1 MRSSILHRRARELVI
16 RAWLP
21 VSIQDADELRMLA
34 DPKLEGDKGGDAPQ
48 AGIRSEPALG
58 SSRYARTIV
67 IVLIAGAVCFGVY
80 RLLLAP
86 SHYRGGEVVEK
97 AAPVMRSGNRII
109 VPEGS
114 PVRTRLA
121 VEPVA
126 VKDIKRDLVL
136 PAVVEAD
143 PGRTVNVLPPVAG
156 RVVSVKV
163 QLGERVTEGQELLVL
178 DSGDLAQAFSDD
190 EKART
195 QLTLTK
201 QALDRELGL
210 EKAGGGAVK
219 EREQAQSDYAQ
230 AQSELDRAETRL
242 RSLGVSADQAQKTRL
257 MSVKAPMAGSV
268 INLQVAP
275 GAFLNDPTATI
286 MTIAN
291 LQTIWVTASVP
302 ESDTEQVSKGQAVDV
317 TFTAYPGE
325 AFKGQVLFVSDVVDT
340 DTRRTK
346 VRIAFNNPD
355 VRLRPGMF
363 ATVSFYAP
371 ARSVLVVPTSALL
384 LKDDLNQVFVETA
397 PWTFEARTVD
407 LGFQQG
413 DQVVVANGVTAGD
426 RVVVK
431 GGVLLG
437 D

>member
-1 MRSSILHRRARELVI
+1 LAPDFPQKVQDLDETSMLVEPKPESGERDPAPRQDGARA
-16 RAWLP
+16 
-21 VSIQDADELRMLA
+21 
-34 DPKLEGDKGGDAPQ
+34 
-48 AGIRSEPALG
+48 EPAPALNLSPRG
-58 SSRYARTIV
+58 KIV
-67 IVLIAGAVCFGVY
+67 ALIVVAAVLCFGAY

-97 AAPVMRSGNRII
+97 AAPILRTGNVVT

-114 PVRTRLA
+114 PVRNRLG

-126 VKDIKRDLVL
+126 LKDIKRDLVL

-156 RVVSVKV
+156 RVVSLKA

-195 QLTLTK
+195 ELTLTK
-201 QALDRELGL
+201 QALDREIGL

-219 EREQAQSDYAQ
+219 DREQAQSDYAQ
-230 AQSELDRAETRL
+230 AQSELDRAEIRL
-242 RSLGVSADQAQKTRL
+242 RSLGVAADQAEKTRQL
-257 MSVKAPMAGSV
+257 SVKAPMAGS
-268 INLQVAP
+268 ITDLQVAP

-286 MTIAN
+286 MTISN

-302 ESDTEQVSKGQAVDV
+302 EADTALVSKGQAVDV

-325 AFKGQVLFVSDVVDT
+325 VFKGQVLFVSDVVDA

-371 ARSVLVVPTSALL
+371 TQSVPVVPTSALL
-384 LKDDLNQVFVETA
+384 LKDDLTEVFVETA
-397 PWTFEARTVD
+397 PWTFEARSVD
-407 LGFQQG
+407 IGFQQG
-413 DQVVVANGVTAGD
+413 DQVVLTRGVKAGD
-426 RVVVK
+426 RVVVR

>member
-1 MRSSILHRRARELVI
+1 MPE
-16 RAWLP
+16 P
-21 VSIQDADELRMLA
+21 V
-34 DPKLEGDKGGDAPQ
+34 
-48 AGIRSEPALG
+48 LG
-58 SSRYARTIV
+58 SSRYARAVAIILV
-67 IVLIAGAVCFGVY
+67 AGAIGFGVY
-80 RLLLAP
+80 RVMLAP

-97 AAPVMRSGNRII
+97 AAPVLRSGNRII
-109 VPEGS
+109 VPDGS

-121 VEPVA
+121 VAPVTQQ
-126 VKDIKRDLVL
+126 DIKRDLVL

-156 RVVSVKV
+156 RVVSLKV
-163 QLGERVTEGQELLVL
+163 QLGARVTEGQELLTL

-201 QALDRELGL
+201 QALDRETGL

-230 AQSELDRAETRL
+230 AQSEFDRAETRL
-242 RSLGVSADQAQKTRL
+242 RSLGVAADQTEKTRQ
-257 MSVKAPMAGSV
+257 MTVKAPMAGSV

-275 GAFLNDPTATI
+275 GAFLNDPTAAI

-302 ESDTEQVSKGQAVDV
+302 ESDTELVAKGQAVEV
-317 TFTAYPGE
+317 TLTAYPGE
-325 AFKGQVLFVSDVVDT
+325 VFKGQVLFVSDVVDT

-355 VRLRPGMF
+355 TRLRPGMF
-363 ATVSFYAP
+363 ATVSFHAP
-371 ARSVLVVPTSALL
+371 ARRVLMVPTSALL
-384 LKDDLNQVFVETA
+384 LKDDLSQVLVEIA

-407 LGFQQG
+407 IGFQQG
-413 DQVVVANGVTAGD
+413 DQVMLADGVKAGD

>member
-1 MRSSILHRRARELVI
+1 
-16 RAWLP
+16 
-21 VSIQDADELRMLA
+21 
-34 DPKLEGDKGGDAPQ
+34 
-48 AGIRSEPALG
+48 
-58 SSRYARTIV
+58 
-67 IVLIAGAVCFGVY
+67 
-80 RLLLAP
+80 
-86 SHYRGGEVVEK
+86 
-97 AAPVMRSGNRII
+97 

-114 PVRTRLA
+114 PVRSRLA
-121 VEPVA
+121 IAPVT
-126 VKDIKRDLVL
+126 VQDIRRDLLL

-156 RVVSVKV
+156 RVVSLKV

-201 QALDRELGL
+201 QALDREVGL

-230 AQSELDRAETRL
+230 AQSEFERAETRL
-242 RSLGVSADQAQKTRL
+242 RSLGVAADQVGKTRL
-257 MSVKAPMAGSV
+257 MSVKAPTAGSV
-268 INLQVAP
+268 IDLKVAP
-275 GAFLNDPTATI
+275 GAFLNDPTAAI

-291 LQTIWVTASVP
+291 LETIWVTASVP
-302 ESDTEQVSKGQAVDV
+302 EADTELVSKGQAVDV
-317 TFTAYPGE
+317 TLTAYPGE
-325 AFKGQVLFVSDVVDT
+325 VFKGQVLFVSDVVDA

-346 VRIAFNNPD
+346 VRIAFNNAD
-355 VRLRPGMF
+355 MRLRPGMF

-371 ARSVLVVPTSALL
+371 TRSVPVVPTSALL

-407 LGFQQG
+407 IEFQQG
-413 DQVVVANGVTAGD
+413 DQVVLAHGVKAGD

>member
-1 MRSSILHRRARELVI
+1 MLV
-16 RAWLP
+16 
-21 VSIQDADELRMLA
+21 
-34 DPKLEGDKGGDAPQ
+34 DPKFENDKGGEAPQ
-48 AGIRSEPALG
+48 ASAAFAPVLG
-58 SSRYARTIV
+58 SSLYAKAIV
-67 IVLIAGAVCFGVY
+67 IVLVAGAVCFGVY
-80 RLLLAP
+80 RLLAP

-97 AAPVMRSGNRII
+97 AVPVLRSGNRVT

-121 VEPVA
+121 VAPVA
-126 VKDIKRDLVL
+126 QQDIKHDLVL

-156 RVVSVKV
+156 RVVSLKV
-163 QLGERVTEGQELLVL
+163 QLGARVTEGQELLVL

-195 QLTLTK
+195 ELTLTK
-201 QALDRELGL
+201 QALDREVGL

-230 AQSELDRAETRL
+230 AQSEFDRAETRL
-242 RSLGVSADQAQKTRL
+242 RSLGVAADQVGKTRL
-257 MSVKAPMAGSV
+257 MSVKAPTDGSV

-302 ESDTEQVSKGQAVDV
+302 ESDTELVSKGQPVDV
-317 TFTAYPGE
+317 TFTAYPGDVL
-325 AFKGQVLFVSDVVDT
+325 KGQVLFVSDVVDT

-346 VRIAFNNPD
+346 VRIAFDNPD
-355 VRLRPGMF
+355 TRLRPGMF
-363 ATVSFYAP
+363 ATVSFHAP
-371 ARSVLVVPTSALL
+371 ARRLLVVPTSALL

-407 LGFQQG
+407 IGFQQG
-413 DQVVVANGVTAGD
+413 DQVVLTSGVKAGD

>member
-1 MRSSILHRRARELVI
+1 
-16 RAWLP
+16 
-21 VSIQDADELRMLA
+21 
-34 DPKLEGDKGGDAPQ
+34 
-48 AGIRSEPALG
+48 
-58 SSRYARTIV
+58 
-67 IVLIAGAVCFGVY
+67 
-80 RLLLAP
+80 
-86 SHYRGGEVVEK
+86 
-97 AAPVMRSGNRII
+97 
-109 VPEGS
+109 
-114 PVRTRLA
+114 
-121 VEPVA
+121 
-126 VKDIKRDLVL
+126 
-136 PAVVEAD
+136 
-143 PGRTVNVLPPVAG
+143 
-156 RVVSVKV
+156 
-163 QLGERVTEGQELLVL
+163 
-178 DSGDLAQAFSDD
+178 
-190 EKART
+190 
-195 QLTLTK
+195 
-201 QALDRELGL
+201 
-210 EKAGGGAVK
+210 
-219 EREQAQSDYAQ
+219 
-230 AQSELDRAETRL
+230 
-242 RSLGVSADQAQKTRL
+242 
-257 MSVKAPMAGSV
+257 
-268 INLQVAP
+268 
-275 GAFLNDPTATI
+275 

-302 ESDTEQVSKGQAVDV
+302 ESDTEQISKGQAVDV

>member
-1 MRSSILHRRARELVI
+1 MLVEPKPEDGQREPQPRQGADARAGVQPAFNLSRRGRIV
-16 RAWLP
+16 
-21 VSIQDADELRMLA
+21 
-34 DPKLEGDKGGDAPQ
+34 
-48 AGIRSEPALG
+48 AL
-58 SSRYARTIV
+58 IV
-67 IVLIAGAVCFGVY
+67 VAAVLCFGAY

-97 AAPVMRSGNRII
+97 AASIVRSGDRIT

-114 PVRTRLA
+114 PVRSRLA

-126 VKDIKRDLVL
+126 LKDIKRDLVL
-136 PAVVEAD
+136 PAAVEAD

-163 QLGERVTEGQELLVL
+163 QLGERVAEGQELLVL

-195 QLTLTK
+195 EITLTK
-201 QALDRELGL
+201 QALNRELGL

-219 EREQAQSDYAQ
+219 DREQAESDYAQ
-230 AQSELDRAETRL
+230 AQSEFDRAETRL
-242 RSLGVSADQAQKTRL
+242 RSLGVAADPAEKTRL
-257 MSVKAPMAGSV
+257 LTVKAPMAGS
-268 INLQVAP
+268 ITDLQVAP

-302 ESDTEQVSKGQAVDV
+302 ESDTALVSKGQAVDV
-317 TFTAYPGE
+317 AFTAYPGE
-325 AFKGQVLFVSDVVDT
+325 VFKGQVLFVSDVVDA

-355 VRLRPGMF
+355 IRLRPGMF
-363 ATVSFYAP
+363 ANVSFYAP
-371 ARSVLVVPTSALL
+371 TQSVPVVPTSALL

-407 LGFQQG
+407 IGFQQG
-413 DQVVVANGVTAGD
+413 DQVALTGGVKAGD